1 MTVSIIEK
9 EYSPND
15 DDYPVQFWDAAD
27 KSIGIDGWS
36 FLSPHT
42 RTWLGGLSRQ
52 LPKGFTVHLDEFA
65 DMATRLAHAAGFVL
79 GTKIF
84 LTRSPTHDPELLLR
98 HELVHLAQVEASRNG
113 ARIAHPS
120 WTEREA
126 HWISRLKVGREIQ
139 HGASPSIPHRLAWFI
154 PVGIGLYILM
164 RPGVANAPGPRDRLI
179 KSPSL
184 PQITGE
190 ALAIFIVPGGA
201 LKLGGRLGFG
211 FLGKSALAGAATN
224 VSLRASQD
232 IGRGSVS
239 APSLYFFDAGSGAIL
254 GYVVPGGIRL
264 IGQAGTRSLDS
275 LAAYG
280 LSNSDLAVARLL
292 HQAAPVNA
300 DAARRILMQR
310 GMAGKISRWWLD
322 HRGQIVLYRG
332 QNAPTEAILSPMA
345 RTSGV
350 TASENMVARMR
361 VQGFSDS
368 EIAGF
373 TARYHDSVMPHFLAP
388 KDLANL
394 RPGSVGIPTTR
405 IPSIASGF
413 ADDGVIYVIRV
424 PKSMAHVPHGW
435 QGLAAESE
443 HVIFNQIPNGSI
455 ISVIPAKSVGPLKVD
470 QFGQLILSR

>member
-1 MTVSIIEK
+1 MIVINNADNFIPIS
-9 EYSPND
+9 D
-15 DDYPVQFWDAAD
+15 RCPVEFWDATER
-27 KSIGIDGWS
+27 SIGIDGWR
-36 FLSPHT
+36 FLSPST
-42 RTWLGGLSRQ
+42 RAWLGDLSWQ
-52 LPKGFTVHLDEFA
+52 LPRRFTVHFDNCAQEA
-65 DMATRLAHAAGFVL
+65 NRLSKSVAFVL
-79 GTKIF
+79 GSKIF
-84 LTRSPTHDPELLLR
+84 LSGSLAHDPEQVLR

-113 ARIAHPS
+113 FRIADQNS
-120 WTEREA
+120 IEREA
-126 HWISRLKVGREIQ
+126 HSISRRKFGRRVRY
-139 HGASPSIPHRLAWFI
+139 GACPMTPHRLAWFI

-164 RPGVANAPGPRDRLI
+164 RPGVANAPGPGDRPI
-179 KSPSL
+179 KGPSL

-190 ALAIFIVPGGA
+190 ALAIFVVPGGA

-224 VSLRASQD
+224 VSMRASQD

-254 GYVVPGGIRL
+254 GYVVPGGIRI
-264 IGQAGTRSLDS
+264 IGQAGTRTLDS
-275 LAAYG
+275 LAAFG

-300 DAARRILMQR
+300 EAARRILLQR

-322 HRGQIVLYRG
+322 HRGQVVLYRG

-361 VQGFSDS
+361 VQGFSNN

-373 TARYHDSVMPHFLAP
+373 TARYHDSVMPNFLAP
-388 KDLANL
+388 KGLANL

-405 IPSIASGF
+405 LPSIASNF
-413 ADDGVIYVIRV
+413 ADNGVIYIVRV

-470 QFGQLILSR
+470 QFGKLILSR